1 MKLRYIQ
8 FACVIFWGIQADL
21 LWFAIP
27 MGLIWEG
34 QFFLNR
40 RWELTQQDF
49 YRVADL
55 TSVVLVGVVIFLFLN
70 RTDYHFV
77 TTLVLWLPI
86 VFFPLVTVINY
97 STREFMSL
105 DVMFYSL
112 RRQKQPVTQSWDL
125 DYLFFGMC
133 LIAAGTNREIG
144 SFYFPIAAL
153 LLSLCLFPLRSKRY
167 QFTTWFLAI
176 AIVFLLGFAT
186 QQSIRGTHLELKRR
200 TAAWIAN
207 WIQQRTNPLKIQT
220 SIGSVGE
227 LKLSNEILFRLR
239 VPPDKAAPKL
249 FQEASYN
256 LPTGSSSWTIM
267 DPTFTTIDHKDD
279 FQWQVNEISDEDVA
293 ATVYLEFGRKKALVP
308 LPHGTTEVSDLPALD
323 IKQNRYGT
331 VQGVGLVRSPK
342 YNIRYRPGDNLNGL
356 PELTDTFIPPQYESL
371 LERAGV
377 EKVLDSDQPIRSIAN
392 FFEGYKY
399 SLYQDIEG
407 ADKAFEN
414 FLLTS
419 KAGHCEY
426 YAGASVLLL
435 RKMGIPARYV
445 IGYSVQEYSELLDM
459 YLVRRRHGHA
469 WAIAY
474 IDEKWQVVD
483 STPTIWLEREA
494 SQESLI
500 QPIIDLVKNGNFLFQ
515 TWWNDQKI
523 EDYEIHLYVIGA
535 ILTLILFWRIMTS
548 EQVVLKKNEEIENDE
563 NLATEGSNSP
573 FYKIELKLVEAG
585 FRRGSGELLKPWLER
600 VGFSELVKL
609 LPFHDRWRFD
619 PLGISI
625 EDQKALNDQVN
636 DQLQKFEENPQLTDT
651 NNY

>member
-1 MKLRYIQ
+1 
-8 FACVIFWGIQADL
+8 
-21 LWFAIP
+21 
-27 MGLIWEG
+27 
-34 QFFLNR
+34 
-40 RWELTQQDF
+40 
-49 YRVADL
+49 
-55 TSVVLVGVVIFLFLN
+55 
-70 RTDYHFV
+70 
-77 TTLVLWLPI
+77 
-86 VFFPLVTVINY
+86 
-97 STREFMSL
+97 
-105 DVMFYSL
+105 
-112 RRQKQPVTQSWDL
+112 
-125 DYLFFGMC
+125 
-133 LIAAGTNREIG
+133 
-144 SFYFPIAAL
+144 
-153 LLSLCLFPLRSKRY
+153 
-167 QFTTWFLAI
+167 
-176 AIVFLLGFAT
+176 
-186 QQSIRGTHLELKRR
+186 
-200 TAAWIAN
+200 
-207 WIQQRTNPLKIQT
+207 
-220 SIGSVGE
+220 
-227 LKLSNEILFRLR
+227 
-239 VPPDKAAPKL
+239 
-249 FQEASYN
+249 
-256 LPTGSSSWTIM
+256 
-267 DPTFTTIDHKDD
+267 
-279 FQWQVNEISDEDVA
+279 
-293 ATVYLEFGRKKALVP
+293 
-308 LPHGTTEVSDLPALD
+308 
-323 IKQNRYGT
+323 
-331 VQGVGLVRSPK
+331 
-342 YNIRYRPGDNLNGL
+342 
-356 PELTDTFIPPQYESL
+356 
-371 LERAGV
+371 
-377 EKVLDSDQPIRSIAN
+377 
-392 FFEGYKY
+392 
-399 SLYQDIEG
+399 
-407 ADKAFEN
+407 
-414 FLLTS
+414 
-419 KAGHCEY
+419 
-426 YAGASVLLL
+426 
-435 RKMGIPARYV
+435 MGIPARYV